1 MPDTAGQKLRAS
13 RLRTI
18 ENTDIFNT
26 IGGGTIG
33 GTASAT
39 YVDVAG
45 ASKSITK
52 VAASADSDLIVLLS
66 VSCFVSVAGTVVRFG
81 VRVNGVDIDMTQM
94 PVNAAAA
101 HTPLPMGATRITG
114 LAAGAYTVQVR
125 VLRVSGT
132 GTITVDVN
140 DTVSLYLE
148 ERAK

>member
-13 RLRTI
+13 RLRTLG
-18 ENTDIFNT
+18 NTDIFNT

-45 ASKSITK
+45 AAKAFTK
-52 VAASADSDLIVLLS
+52 IGAAADSDLIVVVS

-81 VRVNGVDIDMTQM
+81 VRVNGVDSDVTQM
-94 PVNAAAA
+94 PVNAALA
-101 HTPLPMGATRITG
+101 HTPMPLGAVRLSG
-114 LAAGAYTVQVR
+114 LAAGAYTAQLR

-132 GTITVDVN
+132 GTITVDIN
-140 DTVSLYLE
+140 DTVTMYLE

>member
-39 YVDVAG
+39 YVDVTG

-52 VAASADSDLIVLLS
+52 VGASADSDLIVMLS

-94 PVNAAAA
+94 PVNAASA
-101 HTPLPMGATRITG
+101 HTPMPLGATRITG
-114 LAAGAYTVQVR
+114 LAAGTYTVQVR

-140 DTVSLYLE
+140 DTVTMYLE